1 MVMDFSTKSNN
12 AVTYMIIGGLSL
24 NAIGIWLAWSMKQ
37 LWILHDPDRSLV
49 AGACGFG
56 DAEYDPEEFENF

>member
-1 MVMDFSTKSNN
+1 
-12 AVTYMIIGGLSL
+12 MIIGGLSL

-56 DAEYDPEEFENF
+56 DAEYDPELFDDLEEVEEDTDLVEDTF